1 MHTEALARHRR
12 VLERRRAELER
23 RLHRIEDELD
33 ETPDPDFGDRA
44 TERAGDEA
52 LEELG
57 TAGLA
62 ELRAIAAAMDRIE
75 AGTYGDC
82 VRCGEAIEPARLE
95 AVPHTPFC
103 ASCARSGPGG

>member
-1 MHTEALARHRR
+1 MDAAALARRR
-12 VLERRRAELER
+12 AALEKRRAELER

-44 TERAGDEA
+44 TERSGDEA
-52 LEELG
+52 LEDLG

-82 VRCGEAIEPARLE
+82 VRCGEAIEPARLD
-95 AVPHTPFC
+95 ALPHTPFC
-103 ASCARSGPGG
+103 AACARA

>member
-1 MHTEALARHRR
+1 MKTDIVARCRR
-12 VLERRRAELER
+12 VLENRQRELER

-52 LEELG
+52 LEDLG

-62 ELRAIAAAMDRIE
+62 ELRAIAAAMDRIA

-95 AVPHTPFC
+95 TVPHTPFC
-103 ASCARSGPGG
+103 AACARAPGA